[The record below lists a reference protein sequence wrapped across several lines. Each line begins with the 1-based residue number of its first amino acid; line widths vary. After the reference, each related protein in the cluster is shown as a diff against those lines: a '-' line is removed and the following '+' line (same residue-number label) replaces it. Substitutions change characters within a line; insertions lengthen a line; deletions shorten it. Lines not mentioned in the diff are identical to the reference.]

1 MQISAIKSVAT
12 NSVAVKGNVL
22 SNSKSP
28 LAPPHQ
34 NDSKKLT
41 LASDCIANSNKAMIN
56 FKGRG
61 EKFDEERLQRLLNQQ
76 DELHKDIDELKDLYA
91 RLTFRTAS
99 SKDKPKNVFYSLNGN
114 YSSSKSTLSKL
125 EENHKNKTYND
136 DVSKLMDIAK
146 KANGKDTD
154 LEKTKKIVEEYEEYV
169 DFIKETGIKRLN
181 NSSSDKVSDEEFK
194 SLIDCLN
201 KHIEM
206 AKESFK
212 EPDEEFLKYADDM
225 AKKYLIDYEYSYE
238 LQYELHKQIDCKND
252 SLRYVNEGIYDEK
265 QKQAKEQF
273 VQTNT
278 LQIQEKLV
286 PDIEEFLQKIYEK
299 EYGAERTEE
308 LIRSLCNDIKTTFD
322 DHIGGDRKK
331 AHYAYN
337 FSSSDNKEERHSSS
351 IDKTGA
357 SKLRSYPKYDSWHN
371 AMLISGLD

>member
-1 MQISAIKSVAT
+1 
-12 NSVAVKGNVL
+12 
-22 SNSKSP
+22 
-28 LAPPHQ
+28 
-34 NDSKKLT
+34 
-41 LASDCIANSNKAMIN
+41 MIN